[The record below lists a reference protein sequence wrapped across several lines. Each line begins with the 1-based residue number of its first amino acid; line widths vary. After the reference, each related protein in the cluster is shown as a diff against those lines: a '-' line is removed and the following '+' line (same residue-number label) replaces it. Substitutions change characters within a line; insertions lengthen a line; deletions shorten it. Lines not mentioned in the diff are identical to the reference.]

1 MPLGR
6 VAGQDTRIAAMDPAA
21 DWSAQLDQIQDKVE
35 RLALRHAEARRTQ
48 ALMQQRLQQLEAE
61 RDSLRQR
68 LGEARSRVDHLL
80 SRLQQDQTGPAAGEL
95 G

>member
-1 MPLGR
+1 MN
-6 VAGQDTRIAAMDPAA
+6 PAA
-21 DWSAQLDQIQDKVE
+21 DWSSQLDDIQDKVE

-48 ALMQQRLQQLEAE
+48 ALLQQRVQQLEAE

-68 LGEARSRVDHLL
+68 LGEARGRVDQLL
-80 SRLQQDQTGPAAGEL
+80 GRLQGPQDGPAAPGPTESQ

>member
-1 MPLGR
+1 M
-6 VAGQDTRIAAMDPAA
+6 TRMNPAA
-21 DWSAQLDQIQDKVE
+21 DWNAQFDELQDKVE

-48 ALMQQRLQQLEAE
+48 ALLQQRVQQLEAE

-80 SRLQQDQTGPAAGEL
+80 ARLQGAQDDPADPENAA
-95 G
+95 